1 MNSRLICGPTGYTR
15 KQSGQSIFITQLS
28 KIPSLTDRLPQV
40 YYQLR
45 DRVQSPQIFLLP
57 LLKDTVTQAIGS
69 KSLLGEKRE
78 GLTGPTYDSIAGHFL
93 KEDLQSSHPTED
105 ICRVFQGGSAL
116 PPHQILLQASVKS
129 ALNPPRG

>member
-1 MNSRLICGPTGYTR
+1 MDPLGILGNSQAKAYLLPNSR
-15 KQSGQSIFITQLS
+15 

-93 KEDLQSSHPTED
+93 KEDLQSSYPTED